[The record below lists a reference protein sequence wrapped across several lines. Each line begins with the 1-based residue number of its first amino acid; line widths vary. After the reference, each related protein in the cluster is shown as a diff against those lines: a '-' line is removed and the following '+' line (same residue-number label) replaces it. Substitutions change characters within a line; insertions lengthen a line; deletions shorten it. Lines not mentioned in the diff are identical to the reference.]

1 MPDERAVNW
10 VRETFAED
18 IIKLR
23 ENGKEVEH
31 IQTLPFVEY
40 MALNLLVEYYC
51 GTNNVAKAPIGCGLR
66 GTTPLD
72 SIGELYEEAILD
84 DSLPSVPDKLRR
96 MIELDESSEDEGR
109 KKSFYFKY
117 FLDKLTNPEFVDY
130 RALFH
135 RLDSEY
141 RAGSDYKAGLKRIYK
156 EYENFKLIIELRGA
170 KKKLESEEPVRKYV
184 WNPIIKKM
192 ESEVESTKEAG

>member
-1 MPDERAVNW
+1 MGYEVLKCGFLPEQDCLMADCPLSAW
-10 VRETFAED
+10 VE
-18 IIKLR
+18 
-23 ENGKEVEH
+23 
-31 IQTLPFVEY
+31 
-40 MALNLLVEYYC
+40 
-51 GTNNVAKAPIGCGLR
+51 
-66 GTTPLD
+66 
-72 SIGELYEEAILD
+72 
-84 DSLPSVPDKLRR
+84 
-96 MIELDESSEDEGR
+96 DESSEDEGR

-156 EYENFKLIIELRGA
+156 EYEDFKLIIELRGA